1 MALYLYAITLFV
13 SAFILFLVQPLVGKM
28 ILPKLGG
35 TPQVWNTCCVF
46 FQMVL
51 LAGYAYTHMISSRLK
66 LRQQLILHS
75 IMLILPLAVL
85 FGPALFGWPSF
96 FNLYVSVDQGGWN
109 PGNPGANPIPATL
122 YVLFV
127 VIGLPFLVVSTTAP
141 LLQKWFA
148 YTGHPAS
155 KDPYF
160 LYGASNLGSLL
171 ALVAYPVIMEPAL
184 NLDTQTWVWAGGY
197 FALIATVVMCVSIV
211 WTASAKGQVTGPAL
225 TDAVIPPAGEIP
237 PEPRVQASTAVSA
250 TAPQSTK
257 PTGIRPGIKKGHR
270 VGSAGA
276 SRVEVEPEAVAKAR
290 DEIDIWRRLRWI
302 ALAAIPSSLMLGITT
317 HITTDLSPIPLFWV
331 IPLAMYLLTF
341 ILVFAK
347 WPFVWTEK
355 AHPYVLYIQPIC
367 IVLML
372 LADML
377 PSTDVGVFGS
387 ILFNVLG
394 FFATTLVCH
403 GELAK
408 DRPSTRYL
416 TEFYLWMSVGGMVGG
431 MFNALF
437 APVVFKTLAEL
448 SIAIFAA
455 CLIRPKIKESGW
467 TDEIVAGL
475 LEPAAEAPAP
485 GPRSA
490 KGARQ
495 PSIAKTGATTQ
506 MVWAMDFI
514 LPGLVMLLSIGLA
527 FVLTGSV
534 QSIAGIF
541 LPRNASKE
549 EVDRLRTFLTFGPPL
564 VIACFYYG
572 RPLRFGLAI
581 GAVLLAH
588 SLYLSQGDA
597 SAYSDRSFFGI
608 IAVKKSAQ
616 RMADDAIV
624 PYRQLIHGHI
634 NHGMNFIKP
643 ENEEDWGKPLKDYS
657 RVATTYYHRL
667 GPAGRVME
675 LFNWFKDPRENV
687 YPADARMPAAI
698 VGNLMGDLA
707 GGMLPASSITN
718 LWSEPPFATIG
729 LGTGTMASYGRPY
742 QHVHYYEIDNH
753 IRRLSLPR
761 KSYFTYE
768 EPEGSGEVGVGKNN
782 SPYFTYLENAIR
794 RGCDV
799 QVLMGDAR
807 LRMALPY
814 GSFAK
819 YNNSPKEYTDLH
831 NAEQKKIDAVPEAQ
845 RKKYLEENP
854 EEYPVP
860 PGGPQDFYHMMVVDA
875 FSSDAIP
882 AHLLTKEAIKMY
894 FGRLSE
900 EGILCVH
907 TSNRFVSLPRVVAAV
922 AAALNDDLAK
932 TVNELKEKNPTLSD
946 AELKEKYKHDRI
958 FGYNYACI
966 RGHDVAPFEPAKVG
980 HFTSEW
986 VMVARKAEYL
996 QRVKEME
1003 PRDYD
1008 EANRKRAAKQ
1018 NSTAEPYWNTP
1029 QPNSRYLWTDNYYT
1043 LWTVLRRSG
1052 DRD

>member
-1 MALYLYAITLFV
+1 MRFASPKRFAPARPGGAVLALYLYAATLFV

-51 LAGYAYTHMISSRLK
+51 LAGYAYTHFISTRLK
-66 LRQQLILHS
+66 LRQQLLLHS
-75 IMLILPLAVL
+75 VMLILPLAVL

-96 FNLYVSVDQGGWN
+96 FNLYVSVDKGGWN
-109 PGNPGANPIPATL
+109 PGHPGANPIPATL

-148 YTGHPAS
+148 FTGHPAS

-171 ALVAYPVIMEPAL
+171 ALIAYPVILEPAL
-184 NLDTQTWVWAGGY
+184 NLDTQTYVWAGGY
-197 FALIATVVMCVSIV
+197 FALIATVLVCVSIV
-211 WTASAKGQVTGPAL
+211 WLPSARTITTGPAL
-225 TDAVIPPAGEIP
+225 TDAVIPPAGEVP
-237 PEPRVQASTAVSA
+237 PEPGAEASTAVSA
-250 TAPQSTK
+250 AVPQTTK
-257 PTGIRPGIKKGHR
+257 PTGIRPGVKKGPR
-270 VGSAGA
+270 FGPTGA
-276 SRVEVEPEAVAKAR
+276 SRAEVEPALVAKSR

-302 ALAAIPSSLMLGITT
+302 ALAAIPSSLMLGVTT

-331 IPLAMYLLTF
+331 IPLALYLLTF

-347 WPFVWTEK
+347 WPIVWTEA
-355 AHPYVLYIQPIC
+355 AHPYVLFAQPVC
-367 IVLML
+367 IVLMIM
-372 LADML
+372 ADML
-377 PSTDVGVFGS
+377 PSTDVGVVGS
-387 ILFNVLG
+387 IFFNMLG

-437 APVVFKTLAEL
+437 APLVFKTLAEL
-448 SIAIFAA
+448 GIAIFAA
-455 CLIRPKIKESGW
+455 CLIRPRMKDSGW
-467 TDEIVAGL
+467 TDELVAGL
-475 LEPAAEAPAP
+475 LEPAPEAPAP
-485 GPRSA
+485 GPRGA
-490 KGARQ
+490 KGPRPQA
-495 PSIAKTGATTQ
+495 SIAKPGATSQ
-506 MVWAMDFI
+506 MVLALDFI
-514 LPGLVMLLSIGLA
+514 LPGLVMLLSVALA
-527 FVLTGSV
+527 FVVTDWVAALG
-534 QSIAGIF
+534 GLF
-541 LPRNASKE
+541 LPRSASDE
-549 EVDRLRTFLTFGPPL
+549 EARRLQILLTFGLPL

-581 GAVLLAH
+581 GAVMLIH
-588 SLYLSQGDA
+588 SLFLSNRD
-597 SAYSDRSFFGI
+597 SSEYNDRSFFGI
-608 IAVKKSAQ
+608 IAVKQSAQ
-616 RMADDAIV
+616 KMADGTV
-624 PYRQLIHGHI
+624 VSYRQLIHGHI
-634 NHGMNFIKP
+634 NHGMNFIQPK
-643 ENEEDWGKPLKDYS
+643 EEQERGKPDKDYS
-657 RVATTYYHRL
+657 RLATTYYHRL

-707 GGMLPASSITN
+707 GSATLPASSFTN

-753 IRRLSLPR
+753 IRRLSLPG
-761 KSYFTYE
+761 KSYYTFE
-768 EPEGSGEVGVGKNN
+768 EPEATKAVGVGKN
-782 SPYFTYLENAIR
+782 SAPYFTYLDHAIR

-819 YNNSPKEYTDLH
+819 YNNNLVEYTAL
-831 NAEQKKIDAVPEAQ
+831 NEAEQKKILALPEAE
-845 RKKYLEENP
+845 RKKYV

-860 PGGPQDFYHMMVVDA
+860 PGGPEDFYHMMVVDA

-882 AHLLTKEAIKMY
+882 AHLITKEAIKMY

-900 EGILCVH
+900 QGILCVH

-922 AAALNDDLAK
+922 AAALND
-932 TVNELKEKNPTLSD
+932 ELTPDEQARN
-946 AELKEKYKHDRI
+946 I
-958 FGYNYACI
+958 NYACI
-966 RGHDVAPFEPAKVG
+966 RGHDVSPYEPAKIG

-996 QRVKEME
+996 QRVKDMK
-1003 PRDYD
+1003 PKDYD
-1008 EANRKRAAKQ
+1008 EAARKKAAKQ
-1018 NSTAEPYWNTP
+1018 GSSAEPYWNTP
-1029 QPNSRYLWTDNYYT
+1029 VPNSRYLWTDNYYT
-1043 LWTVLRRSG
+1043 LWTVLRRAG